1 MNVYSSADGEV
12 MIECL
17 CIACVHSLQWITDIA
32 SFVRMAVVSDLEEEA
47 RKKQP
52 PMKLLPPIKPT
63 PSKDEASWLHNMGL
77 TWEEPKN
84 GGVQ

>member
-12 MIECL
+12 MFECL
-17 CIACVHSLQWITDIA
+17 CIPCVQSLQWITDVA
-32 SFVRMAVVSDLEEEA
+32 SFVRMAAVSDLQEEA
-47 RKKQP
+47 RKTKP

-63 PSKDEASWLHNMGL
+63 PSKDESIWLHDMGM
-77 TWEEPKN
+77 TWED